1 MEYLPDG
8 SVRIPGMMRA
18 HKAECLV
25 PFLMNGATTV
35 GGCVIKHMSCIPK
48 EGDRLII
55 AGRVLVV
62 EKMDHNRVSSILLLP
77 PEKKE
82 DEPAMESGVE
92 S

>member
-1 MEYLPDG
+1 
-8 SVRIPGMMRA
+8 
-18 HKAECLV
+18 
-25 PFLMNGATTV
+25 
-35 GGCVIKHMSCIPK
+35 MSCIPK

>member
-1 MEYLPDG
+1 
-8 SVRIPGMMRA
+8 MMRA
-18 HKAECLV
+18 HKGGM
-25 PFLMNGATTV
+25 PGALPDERRHHS
-35 GGCVIKHMSCIPK
+35 GRLRDKHMSCIPK